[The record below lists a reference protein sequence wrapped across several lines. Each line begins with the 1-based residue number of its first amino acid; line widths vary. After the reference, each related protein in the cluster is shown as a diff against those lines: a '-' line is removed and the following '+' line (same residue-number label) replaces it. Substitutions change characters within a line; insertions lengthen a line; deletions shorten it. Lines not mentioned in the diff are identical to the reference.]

1 MSAVDKKVVAA
12 AKQAFPTQTQAVTLG
27 AVIYGQACDPEPII
41 NVPLSMMNRHGL
53 IAGATGTGK
62 TKTLQLMTEQLSMAG
77 VPVFLADLKGDLSG
91 LAVNGDQN
99 DRVTQRAKDTG
110 YAWTA
115 TSCPVEYL
123 SLTGTRGAQ
132 LRATVSSFGPLLLS
146 KVLGLND
153 TQASVLSLVFKYC
166 DDRQLPLL
174 DFSDLRAVLQYLT
187 GEGQADLRNY
197 GGLST
202 TTVGVLLRDMVQ
214 LEQQGAQAFFGE
226 PEFNLADLIQQ
237 RNGRG
242 LVSILE
248 LLDVQDRPAL
258 FSTFMLWMLARLYH
272 DLPEV
277 GDLDKPKLVFFF
289 DEAHLLFENASK
301 AFLDEIE
308 QVARLIRSK
317 GVGIFFVTQ
326 NPKDVPPE
334 ILGQLGHRVEHAL
347 RAFTPDDEKAL
358 RAAANTFPKT
368 PFYDIQQTLTTLGI
382 GEALVTVLS
391 PNGVPTPPFATRL
404 IPPATRM
411 GPLTDAEFAQFI
423 SSSAQVK
430 EYSQTVD
437 RDSARE
443 MLASR
448 MVQAPTRT
456 AVHSSTC
463 NSRRQTTAK
472 HDGTDTQITCN
483 ESRCDNSR
491 PWTVRRSYRHSTAPP
506 KKLLLS
512 SGVRRFDHLP
522 LTKMS
527 KTKAETT
534 AAAPILS

>member
-1 MSAVDKKVVAA
+1 MA
-12 AKQAFPTQTQAVTLG
+12 
-27 AVIYGQACDPEPII
+27 
-41 NVPLSMMNRHGL
+41 
-53 IAGATGTGK
+53 
-62 TKTLQLMTEQLSMAG
+62 EQLSAAG

-91 LAVNGDQN
+91 MAVQGDQN
-99 DRVTQRAKDTG
+99 DRITQRAKDTG

-258 FSTFMLWMLARLYH
+258 FSSFMLWMLARLYL

-277 GDLDKPKLVFFF
+277 GD
-289 DEAHLLFENASK
+289 
-301 AFLDEIE
+301 
-308 QVARLIRSK
+308 
-317 GVGIFFVTQ
+317 
-326 NPKDVPPE
+326 
-334 ILGQLGHRVEHAL
+334 
-347 RAFTPDDEKAL
+347 
-358 RAAANTFPKT
+358 
-368 PFYDIQQTLTTLGI
+368 
-382 GEALVTVLS
+382 
-391 PNGVPTPPFATRL
+391 
-404 IPPATRM
+404 
-411 GPLTDAEFAQFI
+411 
-423 SSSAQVK
+423 
-430 EYSQTVD
+430 D
-437 RDSARE
+437 RDGLECRLRE
-443 MLASR
+443 
-448 MVQAPTRT
+448 PTLDR
-456 AVHSSTC
+456 ALEEP
-463 NSRRQTTAK
+463 RAGFGR
-472 HDGTDTQITCN
+472 
-483 ESRCDNSR
+483 
-491 PWTVRRSYRHSTAPP
+491 
-506 KKLLLS
+506 
-512 SGVRRFDHLP
+512 
-522 LTKMS
+522 LT
-527 KTKAETT
+527 
-534 AAAPILS
+534 